1 MNNGTQAGVK
11 ADWRQNSIYLVSLV
25 VAFVGLINSYPSY
38 WIVPRMGPFAP
49 EIVRPLMLG
58 AAVLVVTLKFSF
70 AVGWAKTRPSLKNTG
85 LAIDLLILTVLTFA
99 LWRFSVDMLEM
110 VDSMVI
116 FDGSHAAIALTA
128 SAAFIILCWRVWGAA
143 LAIVGMVILFYYF
156 TGPYWPGIFRTAPFD
171 ILSASA
177 EDLWFNLG
185 EGVVG
190 GITAILIF
198 TAFPFVLLGAMLE
211 RTGGARSLI
220 KIAFLLTRRLR
231 GGPAHAAIV
240 SSALFGT
247 MSGGAVTNVLATGVI
262 TIPMIIRR
270 GFHRAFAGGVEAT
283 ASSAGQIMPPVM
295 GAAAFVMAD
304 LTEIP
309 YVHILIAALIPA
321 LAYYA
326 SLFASVV
333 FESRRLGIEAV
344 ADLSDTET
352 DADLVVHRQD
362 YYNLILVFVPIVTV
376 VVALLYGFSP
386 AGAGNIAL
394 TVLIPLSF
402 LNPEVRKTPI
412 LILNALANGGRQ
424 FSELL
429 MSVAVV
435 GIIVAVLAATGLPN
449 DFTLLVGGAAGTSL
463 VFTLMIAAVA
473 ALMLS
478 MGVPTLPAYLTV
490 ILILGPSITELGI
503 SVLVAHL
510 FVLYYSV
517 ASSITPPVAIA
528 AYAAASIAGGP
539 PMMTAVYAMRIGL
552 VKFVVPFV
560 FAFYPVILIVEE
572 SGTQFEWLPFISIMS
587 RLLVVIYLVSSA
599 VIGFDRRRLPVWEIV
614 VRLLLGLSILITDP
628 FIHWSATLV
637 AIAFLA
643 WHFLAFRQQA
653 GAETT
658 AS

>member
-1 MNNGTQAGVK
+1 MNNDTQADVK

-58 AAVLVVTLKFSF
+58 AAVLVVILKFSF

-85 LAIDLLILTVLTFA
+85 LALDLLILAVLTFA

-110 VDSMVI
+110 IDSMVI
-116 FDGSHAAIALTA
+116 FDESHAAIALLA
-128 SAAFIILCWRVWGAA
+128 SSAFIILCWRVWGAA
-143 LAIVGMVILFYYF
+143 LAIVGLVALFYYF
-156 TGPYWPGIFRTAPFD
+156 TGPYWPGIFETAPFE
-171 ILSASA
+171 ILSSLA

-220 KIAFLLTRRLR
+220 KIAFLFTRRLR

-240 SSALFGT
+240 ASGLFGT

-309 YVHILIAALIPA
+309 YLNILIAALLPA

-344 ADLSDTET
+344 ADLSDTDE
-352 DADLVVHRQD
+352 DLVVHRQD
-362 YYNLILVFVPIVTV
+362 YYNLILVVVPIVTV
-376 VVALLYGFSP
+376 VLALVSGFSP

-394 TVLIPLSF
+394 TILIPLSF
-402 LNPEVRKTPI
+402 LNPEVRKKPL

-449 DFTLLVGGAAGTSL
+449 DFTLLVGEGTGTSI
-463 VFTLMIAAVA
+463 VITLMIAALA

-490 ILILGPSITELGI
+490 ILILGPAITKLGI
-503 SVLVAHL
+503 PVLVAHL

-560 FAFYPVILIVEE
+560 FAFYPVILLVEE
-572 SGTQFEWLPFISIMS
+572 SGTQFEWLPFLSIIS

-599 VIGFDRRRLPVWEIV
+599 VIGFDQRRLPVWEIV
-614 VRLLLGLSILITDP
+614 VRLIMGLLILLTDP
-628 FIHWSATLV
+628 FVHWSVTAA
-637 AIAFLA
+637 AIVFLG
-643 WHFLAFRQQA
+643 WHTMRFRQVQA
-653 GAETT
+653 P
-658 AS
+658 ASII

>member
-1 MNNGTQAGVK
+1 
-11 ADWRQNSIYLVSLV
+11 
-25 VAFVGLINSYPSY
+25 
-38 WIVPRMGPFAP
+38 MGFHPTS
-49 EIVRPLMLG
+49 RPN
-58 AAVLVVTLKFSF
+58 
-70 AVGWAKTRPSLKNTG
+70 LKNIG
-85 LAIDLLILTVLTFA
+85 LAIDLLLFAGITFA

-110 VDSMVI
+110 LDSMVI
-116 FDGSHAAIALTA
+116 FERSHAAIALMA
-128 SAAFIILCWRVWGAA
+128 SAAFIIHCWRVWGAP
-143 LAIVGMVILFYYF
+143 LAIVGLVTLFYYF

-171 ILSASA
+171 LLSSSA

-220 KIAFLLTRRLR
+220 KIAFHFTRHLR

-247 MSGGAVTNVLATGVI
+247 MSGGAVTNVVATGVI

-283 ASSAGQIMPPVM
+283 ASSAGQIMPPIM
-295 GAAAFVMAD
+295 GAAALVMAD
-304 LTEIP
+304 MTEIP
-309 YVHILIAALIPA
+309 YIQIIITALIPA

-344 ADLSDTET
+344 SDLSDTDE
-352 DADLVVHRQD
+352 DLVVRRQD
-362 YYNLILVFVPIVTV
+362 YYNLILVFVPIATV
-376 VVALLYGFSP
+376 VTALQYGFSP
-386 AGAGNIAL
+386 AGSGNIAL

-402 LNPEVRKTPI
+402 LNPEVRKTPM
-412 LILNALANGGRQ
+412 LILNAFANGGRQ
-424 FSELL
+424 FAELL

-435 GIIVAVLAATGLPN
+435 GIIVAVLAATGY
-449 DFTLLVGGAAGTSL
+449 FALLLGGATVTSL
-463 VFTLMIAAVA
+463 VVTLMIVALA

-478 MGVPTLPAYLTV
+478 MGIPTLPDYLTV
-490 ILILGPSITELGI
+490 VLILGPTITNLGVP
-503 SVLVAHL
+503 VLVAHL
-510 FVLYYSV
+510 FVLYYCV

-539 PMMTAVYAMRIGL
+539 PMLTAVYAMRIGL

-572 SGTQFEWLPFISIMS
+572 SGTQFEWLPFLSIIS

-599 VIGFDRRRLPVWEIV
+599 VIGFDQRRLPIWEIII
-614 VRLLLGLSILITDP
+614 RLTLGVLILITDP
-628 FIHWSATLV
+628 FIHWGATVV

-643 WHFLAFRQQA
+643 WHLQVYRQT
-653 GAETT
+653 ETAKSA